1 METTNWWDDH
11 WFREW
16 LRLARE
22 SNARSPKREDE
33 WIVFFNEREE
43 LVYKYVKYDRLTG

>member
-1 METTNWWDDH
+1 MDKWWETE
-11 WFREW
+11 WFKAW

-22 SNARSPKREDE
+22 SNARSPKRVDE

-43 LVYKYVKYDRLTG
+43 LVYAYIRYDRLTG